1 MKISAKVPAE
11 VIPVTFDYSEMLP
24 AATAMSIVSTAIA
37 VVTGT
42 DASASSM
49 LFGSPVL
56 DGLTVVQLVRN
67 GVAGVTYNLSCLV
80 AVGSEKY
87 QIDGNMD
94 CKVRHS

>member
-11 VIPVTFDYSEMLP
+11 VIPVTFDYSELLP
-24 AATAMSIVSTAIA
+24 ANTTMSIVSTAIT
-37 VVTGT
+37 VISGT
-42 DASASSM
+42 DAAAASM

-67 GVAGVTYNLSCLV
+67 GVAGVSYNLACLI

>member
-11 VIPVTFDYSEMLP
+11 IIPITFDYSEMLP
-24 AATAMSIVSTAIA
+24 ATATLSIVSTSIA
-37 VVTGT
+37 VITGT
-42 DASASSM
+42 DASAATM

-67 GVAGVTYNLSCLV
+67 GVAGATYNLACLV
-80 AVGSEKY
+80 AVGQEKY

>member
-24 AATAMSIVSTAIA
+24 ANTTMAIVSTAVA

-42 DASASSM
+42 DASAAAM
-49 LFGSPVL
+49 LYGASVL

-80 AVGSEKY
+80 SVGNERY

-94 CKVRHS
+94 CKARHS